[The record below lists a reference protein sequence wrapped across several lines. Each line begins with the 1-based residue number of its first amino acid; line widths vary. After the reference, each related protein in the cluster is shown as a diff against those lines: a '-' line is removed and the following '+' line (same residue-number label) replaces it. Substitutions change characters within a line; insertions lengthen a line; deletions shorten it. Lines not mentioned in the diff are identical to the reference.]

1 MTDLEIRKDIRI
13 ALMVSHEDYRPVIR
27 QVFFAVNG
35 DGTSENVHH
44 MVSPGGCRFQDP
56 FSFFFVISGGSC
68 GFDVFFVR
76 LQMSQTAEHFYS
88 AWNVCN
94 NIHVFISLRQC
105 RFFAFYDMYFDFTIA
120 SIIP

>member
-1 MTDLEIRKDIRI
+1 M
-13 ALMVSHEDYRPVIR
+13 S
-27 QVFFAVNG
+27 
-35 DGTSENVHH
+35 
-44 MVSPGGCRFQDP
+44 
-56 FSFFFVISGGSC
+56 SFYAC
-68 GFDVFFVR
+68 EWRRLLQGFDAETRAVLSRVA
-76 LQMSQTAEHFYS
+76 QTHNAVLAEHFYS